1 MKRLHL
7 IIYILLFVATF
18 SQAQKVSTPLP
29 HREGLGGESPLT
41 LDFQKAS
48 LAQALDTLRT
58 YTNDYNITFVH
69 NDIEHLQV
77 TLQAQVRS
85 VPEAVELICKS
96 QPVKV
101 KVKDGNIIVKY
112 RPEKD
117 RTIALWGHVRD
128 SFTKHGVLGAKIYM
142 QDENGVVLDSMTTW
156 RPNNDRDDAVY
167 RFEVPIVQR
176 SYRFVAEHPDY
187 ETTTIDYTLRYAA
200 RNDFFDLP
208 HTFMKKRDVQLNG
221 GAT

>member
-112 RPEKD
+112 
-117 RTIALWGHVRD
+117 
-128 SFTKHGVLGAKIYM
+128 
-142 QDENGVVLDSMTTW
+142 
-156 RPNNDRDDAVY
+156 
-167 RFEVPIVQR
+167 
-176 SYRFVAEHPDY
+176 
-187 ETTTIDYTLRYAA
+187 
-200 RNDFFDLP
+200 
-208 HTFMKKRDVQLNG
+208 
-221 GAT
+221 

>member
-7 IIYILLFVATF
+7 VIFILLVVATNTL
-18 SQAQKVSTPLP
+18 AQKVSTPLP
-29 HREGLGGESPLT
+29 CREGQGGESVVGGLLT

-58 YTNDYNITFVH
+58 YTSNYNITFVH

-77 TLQAQVRS
+77 TVQAQGLT
-85 VPEAVELICKS
+85 VPEAVELICKG
-96 QPVKV
+96 QPVKL
-101 KVKDGNIIVKY
+101 KIKDGNIIVKY

-142 QDENGVVLDSMTTW
+142 QDENGTVLDSMTTW
-156 RPNNDRDDAVY
+156 QPNNDRDDAV
-167 RFEVPIVQR
+167 
-176 SYRFVAEHPDY
+176 
-187 ETTTIDYTLRYAA
+187 
-200 RNDFFDLP
+200 
-208 HTFMKKRDVQLNG
+208 
-221 GAT
+221 